1 MSTVLV
7 VEDNP
12 AIRNMYGAGLSGFGY
27 VVAEA
32 SNVDDAI
39 SYMASHEVPS
49 IILLD
54 LRLPGRSGR
63 DLIQHIRQDLRRSD
77 VKIIVVSATLNH
89 SRDVLDMGIDA
100 SLSKPVDLRQL
111 LGMIQQYAPA

>member
-27 VVAEA
+27 SVAEA

-39 SYMASHEVPS
+39 SYIASHEIPS
-49 IILLD
+49 IVLLD

-63 DLIQHIRQDLRRSD
+63 DLIKHIRNDLRRSD
-77 VKIIVVSATLNH
+77 VKIIVVSATLNQ
-89 SRDVLDMGIDA
+89 SRDVLEMGIDA

-111 LGMIQQYAPA
+111 LGMVQQYAPA